1 MSSLHEGSLEITLK
15 VSFEYIFQVNL
26 APNNV
31 NETFNTLKI
40 GLEIQVKTGLPT
52 RNETKMTT

>member
-1 MSSLHEGSLEITLK
+1 MQSLHGDSLEITLTVPLK
-15 VSFEYIFQVNL
+15 YIFQVNL

-40 GLEIQVKTGLPT
+40 GLEIQVDTGGS
-52 RNETKMTT
+52 TKH

>member
-1 MSSLHEGSLEITLK
+1 MEGHLKLRLKSLNI
-15 VSFEYIFQVNL
+15 IFQVNL

-40 GLEIQVKTGLPT
+40 GLEIQVETGLPT
-52 RNETKMTT
+52 KDET